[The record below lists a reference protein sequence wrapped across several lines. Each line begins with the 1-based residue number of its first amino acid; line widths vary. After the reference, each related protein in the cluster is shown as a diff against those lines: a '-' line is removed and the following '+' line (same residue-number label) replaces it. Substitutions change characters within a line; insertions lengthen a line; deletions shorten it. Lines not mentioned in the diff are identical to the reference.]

1 MAAAVVDLNNKINA
15 LDSSVDNFADY
26 VNTVDA
32 SLEGRISELENKQT
46 VDASEF
52 NIKIG
57 ALSEYVEVMDGQLS
71 NAID

>member
-1 MAAAVVDLNNKINA
+1 MDAAVVNLNNKINA

-26 VNTVDA
+26 VNAVDA

-52 NIKIG
+52 NTKID
-57 ALSEYVEVMDGQLS
+57 ALSEYVGVMDGQLT